1 VRHRIKF
8 KIKMIKTYNRLKMI
22 FKFIN
27 KTKYKFRIY
36 KVKKIENILKYKN
49 ILKYLNKINNFY
61 KEYNHI

>member
-1 VRHRIKF
+1 
-8 KIKMIKTYNRLKMI
+8 MIKTYNRLKMI

-61 KEYNHI
+61 KEYNHIQ